1 MLWAGVVLWL
11 HLLAAI
17 FWVGGQLF
25 LVAVV
30 LPVLRQSVPE
40 SERALVAGR
49 MGRRFAV
56 PSAVALGV
64 LIITGPFNAIAHGIS
79 WTILWRTEWGHV
91 LVTKAALVL
100 VVLVITT
107 VHGAYYGRTLE
118 RFAGAT
124 CADAASVALR
134 RRLQRQ
140 SVRLSA
146 ANLVLNLAI
155 VGLAAWLATL
165 P

>member
-1 MLWAGVVLWL
+1 MLWAGLVLWL

-25 LVAVV
+25 LTVVV

-40 SERALVAGR
+40 GERALVVGR
-49 MGRRFAV
+49 IGRRFAV
-56 PSAVALGV
+56 PSAVALGILLV
-64 LIITGPFNAIAHGIS
+64 TGPLNAIAHGIS
-79 WTILWRTEWGHV
+79 WAIVWDTQWGHV
-91 LVTKAALVL
+91 LLVKVLLVL
-100 VVLVITT
+100 AVLAITT
-107 VHGAYYGRTLE
+107 MHGAYYGRKLE
-118 RFAGAT
+118 QLAVT
-124 CADAASVALR
+124 VCADGRSAALR
-134 RRLQRQ
+134 QRLQRH

-146 ANLVLNLAI
+146 INLGLNLAI

>member
-1 MLWAGVVLWL
+1 MLWAGLVLWL

-56 PSAVALGV
+56 PSAAALGV
-64 LIITGPFNAIAHGIS
+64 LLVTGPLNALAHGVS
-79 WTILWRTEWGHV
+79 WAILWHTQWGHV
-91 LVTKAALVL
+91 LVAKATLVL
-100 VVLVITT
+100 VVLAITA
-107 VHGAYYGRTLE
+107 VHGAYYGRKLE
-118 RFAGAT
+118 RLACSAGT
-124 CADAASVALR
+124 NAASAAMH
-134 RRLQRQ
+134 RRLHRQ

-146 ANLVLNLAI
+146 LNLALNLAI